1 MTEMTTDELK
11 GSELEAQ
18 FLAQV
23 RAAGLPEPERQ
34 YQFHETR
41 EWKLDFAWPG
51 EARMI
56 AVEIHGGVFSGGR
69 HTRGV
74 GFTNDRQKMNAAQAD
89 GWFVFEFTAGMLDA
103 NEAIPLLKDLF
114 ELLDEVD
121 EGEA

>member
-41 EWKLDFAWPG
+41 KWKLDFAWPD
-51 EARMI
+51 ESRMI